1 MASTGLSEVF
11 TDQRFWYNL
20 DVDYEEAESEAET
33 GDGADD
39 EDDQNLAD
47 VLLDQFEK
55 RKQHI
60 IEEEY
65 DSTDD
70 FREKIKDGHEPRHRL
85 MKIYTKYLWSQK
97 KDGEQFETAND
108 TDEKLAD
115 ISGEQGTIL
124 ENVDDNFRVLWPS
137 EETIDREIDEEE
149 NEVFG
154 EKYQRAK
161 PVIVKKSDDG
171 FEVRGRARDKRDLL
185 RQLRKDSE
193 VEEKEPEQVSESI
206 AEEIEELLTE
216 ENQFFKIVGME
227 FAESELPGNS
237 ELKVKNDDSIYNDVE
252 ALKQVGLISLQGMS
266 EIKKLYIQD
275 KETGN
280 KFRIAVEHQDQGFK
294 FELVA
299 PRKLDSER
307 ERFKNNF
314 ESATDI
320 TFDKLYDYSSQA
332 DERYLVNKIL
342 AESSQAYNK
351 YYEELSDGAQDLI
364 DELVETTEEKRKIC
378 QGCGNQV
385 ETDDDECDDCGNDD
399 FFEPVDRTVLE
410 VDDEDAFA
418 KVYDEIEN
426 AAPDHEKLSI
436 QDLEIEKDSFGS
448 GESKRPVALA
458 SFHGLDIESDVSTTS
473 YSEVYFVPLG
483 NRRRPQQLDDYLLE
497 SVLITFGGSRTT
509 REEGFGHLSLY
520 DVLLNDDEDVDDIV
534 GKAIY
539 DALIGVTER
548 ILKKSREAR
557 ETGTTL
563 LREMDR
569 VADIGDHREELAEI
583 YKSNKF
589 EKHVYYLLRELFPFS
604 ERMGKEGKRQ
614 PDSVLICPQDD
625 NFYVATCDAKL
636 SYRTDGYDINSS
648 EEDKATR
655 YIRSAAQNE
664 RILNKT
670 NDTGPS
676 AHLFISQNF
685 KSSQFERVSENIDDN
700 LSDSDDAS
708 IDTVKIVF
716 FEFQALLDLFKFYE
730 KYWNYMNKPAIRS
743 KFQETILEEL
753 RDDRDY
759 IHFNADAV
767 ANIRETVL
775 GRIDTLPDGDIT
787 RYSE

>member
-1 MASTGLSEVF
+1 MASTGLGEVF
-11 TDQRFWYNL
+11 NDQRFWYNL
-20 DVDYEEAESEAET
+20 DVDYEEAESKAES
-33 GDGADD
+33 GDDADN
-39 EDDQNLAD
+39 DQNLAD
-47 VLLDQFEK
+47 ILLDQFEK

-60 IEEEY
+60 INEEY

-70 FREKIKDGHEPRHRL
+70 FREKIKDGDDPRHRL
-85 MKIYTKYLWSQK
+85 MKIYTMYLWSQK
-97 KDGEQFETAND
+97 KDGEQFTTAND
-108 TDEKLAD
+108 TDEILLD
-115 ISGEQGTIL
+115 VSEEQGAIL
-124 ENVDDNFRVLWPS
+124 EDINDNFRVLWPS

-161 PVIVKKSDDG
+161 PVIVKKSDDW

-185 RQLRKDSE
+185 RQLRKDTE
-193 VEEKEPEQVSESI
+193 VEENEPEQVSESI

-252 ALKQVGLISLQGMS
+252 TLKQVGLISLEGMS
-266 EIKKLYIQD
+266 EIKKIYIQD
-275 KETGN
+275 KESGN
-280 KFRIAVEHQDQGFK
+280 KFRIAVDHRDQGFK

-307 ERFKNNF
+307 ERFTNNF

-342 AESSQAYNK
+342 AESSQAYKK
-351 YYEELSDGAQDLI
+351 YYEELSNEAREHI
-364 DELVETTEEKRKIC
+364 DELVETTEEQRKLC

-385 ETDDDECDDCGNDD
+385 ETDDNECDDCGSDD

-410 VDDEDAFA
+410 VDDKDAFA
-418 KVYDEIEN
+418 KIFDEIEDVS
-426 AAPDHEKLSI
+426 PEHEKLSI
-436 QDLEIEKDSFGS
+436 QDLEMDKDSFGS
-448 GESKRPVALA
+448 DESKRPIAIA
-458 SFHGLDIESDVSTTS
+458 SFHGLDIEGDVSTTS
-473 YSEVYFVPLG
+473 YNEVYFVPLG
-483 NRRRPQQLDDYLLE
+483 KRRRPQQLDDYLLE
-497 SVLITFGGSRTT
+497 SVLITFGSSRTT
-509 REEGFGHLSLY
+509 REEGFGYLSLY
-520 DVLLNDDEDVDDIV
+520 DVLLNDDEDVNKLV

-539 DALIGVTER
+539 EALIGVTER
-548 ILKKSREAR
+548 ILQKSREAR
-557 ETGTTL
+557 ETGSTL

-569 VADIGDHREELAEI
+569 VDDIGDHREELSNI
-583 YKSNKF
+583 YKRNKF

-614 PDSVLICPQDD
+614 PDSVLICPQND
-625 NFYVATCDAKL
+625 NFYVAICDAKL

-676 AHLFISQNF
+676 AHIFISQNF
-685 KSSQFERVSENIDDN
+685 KHSQFERIYENIDDN
-700 LSDSDDAS
+700 LSNSEDDAS
-708 IDTVKIVF
+708 VNTIKIVF
-716 FEFQALLDLFKFYE
+716 FEFEALLNLFKFYE
-730 KYWNYMNKPAIRS
+730 KYWGYMNKPEIRR
-743 KFQETILEEL
+743 KFQETILNEL
-753 RDDRDY
+753 RYDSDY
-759 IHFNADAV
+759 IHFNADSV
-767 ANIRETVL
+767 SNIRETVL
-775 GRIDTLPDGDIT
+775 SRIDALPDLDIT